1 MARRTCC
8 GRHLNML
15 RVLIALIVLGL
26 SACASVNPKA
36 VPGDNVAAALQLD
49 QAEQLVADKNWPQ
62 AIAALQVVI
71 EATPFHRY
79 PSDIRYRAL
88 STAGKVAANHGKLEP
103 GYEYLVRVTA
113 MPQATFYDW
122 LERMHAARKLG
133 HEADSVNCLT
143 WVARRWPDRIVEFNG
158 DYVVEIVDEASH
170 LSHGVRLPLLQAL
183 YDAHWKLKWD
193 VEPSSSWRDL
203 ALLLLEN
210 GSLAKAIEVSSHV
223 TDAYVLVAMRADRR
237 FDAVVSANPAEF
249 DIEAAADQEFHWFQ
263 SASEK
268 TPQSLE
274 LQSDVIRVLAQQQHY
289 AAMLASADSVLF
301 AIQSTNFPRKLYQD
315 YDEQLSSF
323 LNLREVALERAG
335 RWDEAVAQ
343 LTKASLLSEEYGGNV
358 SQLINLGSLY
368 CALGRPKEALT
379 AVDNVLAATSAY
391 GASAMEIVRLDAAV
405 QMGDSKQV
413 RHSLRFL
420 RTHRADSSSDYEYAL
435 IVTNQ
440 LDRAAGQLKA
450 QLLDQDERQHALL
463 SVQTYA
469 PATGTARELELD
481 ARQRTV
487 IARRDVQA
495 VIQRVGRVETY
506 RLESDAYN

>member
-8 GRHLNML
+8 GRRLNML
-15 RVLIALIVLGL
+15 RALIALIVLGL

-71 EATPFHRY
+71 EARPFHRY

-88 STAGKVAANHGKLEP
+88 STAGKVAAN
-103 GYEYLVRVTA
+103 
-113 MPQATFYDW
+113 
-122 LERMHAARKLG
+122 
-133 HEADSVNCLT
+133 
-143 WVARRWPDRIVEFNG
+143 
-158 DYVVEIVDEASH
+158 
-170 LSHGVRLPLLQAL
+170 
-183 YDAHWKLKWD
+183 
-193 VEPSSSWRDL
+193 
-203 ALLLLEN
+203 
-210 GSLAKAIEVSSHV
+210 
-223 TDAYVLVAMRADRR
+223 
-237 FDAVVSANPAEF
+237 PAQF
-249 DIEAAADQEFHWFQ
+249 DIEAAADQEFRWFQ

-315 YDEQLSSF
+315 YDEQLSWF

-343 LTKASLLSEEYGGNV
+343 LTKASLLSEEYSGNV

-379 AVDNVLAATSAY
+379 AIDSVLAATSAY
-391 GASAMEIVRLDAAV
+391 GASAMEMVRLDAAV

-481 ARQRTV
+481 ARQRIV